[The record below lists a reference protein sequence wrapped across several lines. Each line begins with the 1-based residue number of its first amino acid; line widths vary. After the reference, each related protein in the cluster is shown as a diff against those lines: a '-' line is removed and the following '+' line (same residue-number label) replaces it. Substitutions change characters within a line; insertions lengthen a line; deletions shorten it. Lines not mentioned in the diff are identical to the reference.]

1 MTTKYTTEEV
11 KQLYSIAVDQGWDAL
26 ESNEKIAVG
35 RYCRKHGINR
45 PGLEPQTAP
54 SPLPEQATETPAP
67 QPAEETQ
74 STQTQT
80 ETGAEPITGEQYF
93 KHLGLGPAESVETE
107 ISKLETPQTGDA
119 TASDTDLEL
128 LRSVRFFERWPDDI
142 VTTPARTA
150 SKWKRIAQALR
161 RFPDRPA
168 IVAEGK
174 SRRRAL
180 ELRRRLRNAK
190 FVGFQPKGSY
200 RVEIAPDRRHKDCY
214 VVIAQYRGAE
224 Q

>member
-128 LRSVRFFERWPDDI
+128 LR
-142 VTTPARTA
+142 
-150 SKWKRIAQALR
+150 
-161 RFPDRPA
+161 
-168 IVAEGK
+168 
-174 SRRRAL
+174 
-180 ELRRRLRNAK
+180 RRLRNAK

>member
-1 MTTKYTTEEV
+1 MTTKYTTKEV

-67 QPAEETQ
+67 QPA
-74 STQTQT
+74 
-80 ETGAEPITGEQYF
+80 
-93 KHLGLGPAESVETE
+93 VETE
-107 ISKLETPQTGDA
+107 ISKLETPQTGDV

-128 LRSVRFFERWPDDI
+128 LRSVRFIERWPDDI

>member
-93 KHLGLGPAESVETE
+93 KHLGLGGGVRGNGDQQARN
-107 ISKLETPQTGDA
+107 TPNRRRHRIRHRSG
-119 TASDTDLEL
+119 TAAQRPVHRTLARRHRDHPCANRQQMEADRAGIAPIPRPSGH
-128 LRSVRFFERWPDDI
+128 RRRRQKPSPRP
-142 VTTPARTA
+142 RTA
-150 SKWKRIAQALR
+150 PPPAQR
-161 RFPDRPA
+161 E
-168 IVAEGK
+168 I
-174 SRRRAL
+174 
-180 ELRRRLRNAK
+180 RRLPA
-190 FVGFQPKGSY
+190 KGSY

>member
-67 QPAEETQ
+67 QPA
-74 STQTQT
+74 
-80 ETGAEPITGEQYF
+80 
-93 KHLGLGPAESVETE
+93 VETE

-128 LRSVRFFERWPDDI
+128 LRSVRFIERWPDDI

-161 RFPDRPA
+161 RIPDRPA

>member
-26 ESNEKIAVG
+26 ESNEKIAVV

-67 QPAEETQ
+67 QPA
-74 STQTQT
+74 
-80 ETGAEPITGEQYF
+80 
-93 KHLGLGPAESVETE
+93 VETE
-107 ISKLETPQTGDA
+107 ISKLETPQTGDV

-128 LRSVRFFERWPDDI
+128 LRSVRFIERWPDDI

>member
-35 RYCRKHGINR
+35 RYCRAHGINR

-93 KHLGLGPAESVETE
+93 KHLGLGSAESVETE
-107 ISKLETPQTGDA
+107 ISKLETPQTGDV

-128 LRSVRFFERWPDDI
+128 LRSVRFIERWPDDI

-190 FVGFQPKGSY
+190 FKGFEPQGAY

-214 VVIAQYRGAE
+214 VVIAQYRGAGR
-224 Q
+224 

>member
-67 QPAEETQ
+67 QPA
-74 STQTQT
+74 
-80 ETGAEPITGEQYF
+80 
-93 KHLGLGPAESVETE
+93 VETE
-107 ISKLETPQTGDA
+107 ISKLETPQTGDV

-128 LRSVRFFERWPDDI
+128 LRSVRFIERWPDDI

-174 SRRRAL
+174 SRRCAL

>member
-128 LRSVRFFERWPDDI
+128 LRSVRFIERWPDDI

-150 SKWKRIAQALR
+150 SKWKRIAQA
-161 RFPDRPA
+161 
-168 IVAEGK
+168 
-174 SRRRAL
+174 
-180 ELRRRLRNAK
+180 LRRRLRNAK

>member
-67 QPAEETQ
+67 QPA
-74 STQTQT
+74 
-80 ETGAEPITGEQYF
+80 
-93 KHLGLGPAESVETE
+93 VETE
-107 ISKLETPQTGDA
+107 ISKLETPQTGDV

-128 LRSVRFFERWPDDI
+128 LRSVRFIERWPDDI

>member
-80 ETGAEPITGEQYF
+80 ETGAEPITG
-93 KHLGLGPAESVETE
+93 
-107 ISKLETPQTGDA
+107 DA

-128 LRSVRFFERWPDDI
+128 LRSVRFIERWPDDI

>member
-93 KHLGLGPAESVETE
+93 KLSLIH
-107 ISKLETPQTGDA
+107 ISEPT
-119 TASDTDLEL
+119 
-128 LRSVRFFERWPDDI
+128 
-142 VTTPARTA
+142 
-150 SKWKRIAQALR
+150 
-161 RFPDRPA
+161 
-168 IVAEGK
+168 
-174 SRRRAL
+174 
-180 ELRRRLRNAK
+180 
-190 FVGFQPKGSY
+190 
-200 RVEIAPDRRHKDCY
+200 RH
-214 VVIAQYRGAE
+214 
-224 Q
+224 

>member
-67 QPAEETQ
+67 QPA
-74 STQTQT
+74 
-80 ETGAEPITGEQYF
+80 
-93 KHLGLGPAESVETE
+93 VETE
-107 ISKLETPQTGDA
+107 ISKLETPQTGDV

-128 LRSVRFFERWPDDI
+128 LRSVRFIGRWPDDI

>member
-11 KQLYSIAVDQGWDAL
+11 KQLYNIAIDQGWDAL

-35 RYCRKHGINR
+35 RYCRAHGINR

-67 QPAEETQ
+67 QPA
-74 STQTQT
+74 
-80 ETGAEPITGEQYF
+80 
-93 KHLGLGPAESVETE
+93 VETE
-107 ISKLETPQTGDA
+107 ISKLETPQTGDV

-128 LRSVRFFERWPDDI
+128 LRSVRFIERWPDDI

>member
-80 ETGAEPITGEQYF
+80 ETGAEPITG
-93 KHLGLGPAESVETE
+93 
-107 ISKLETPQTGDA
+107 DA

-128 LRSVRFFERWPDDI
+128 LRSVRFIERWPDDI

-180 ELRRRLRNAK
+180 ELRRHLRNAK

>member
-35 RYCRKHGINR
+35 RYCRKPGINR
-45 PGLEPQTAP
+45 PGLDPQTAP

-67 QPAEETQ
+67 QPA
-74 STQTQT
+74 
-80 ETGAEPITGEQYF
+80 
-93 KHLGLGPAESVETE
+93 VETE
-107 ISKLETPQTGDA
+107 ISKLETPQTGDV

-128 LRSVRFFERWPDDI
+128 LRSVRFIERWPDDI

>member
-54 SPLPEQATETPAP
+54 SPLPEQARNTPNRRRHRIRHR
-67 QPAEETQ
+67 
-74 STQTQT
+74 S
-80 ETGAEPITGEQYF
+80 G
-93 KHLGLGPAESVETE
+93 
-107 ISKLETPQTGDA
+107 
-119 TASDTDLEL
+119 TA
-128 LRSVRFFERWPDDI
+128 
-142 VTTPARTA
+142 
-150 SKWKRIAQALR
+150 AQ
-161 RFPDRPA
+161 RPA

>member
-26 ESNEKIAVG
+26 ESNEKIAVD

-67 QPAEETQ
+67 QPA
-74 STQTQT
+74 
-80 ETGAEPITGEQYF
+80 
-93 KHLGLGPAESVETE
+93 VETE
-107 ISKLETPQTGDA
+107 ISKLETPQTGDV

-128 LRSVRFFERWPDDI
+128 LRSVRFIERWPDDI

>member
-128 LRSVRFFERWPDDI
+128 LRSVRFIERWPDDI

-180 ELRRRLRNAK
+180 ELRRRLRNA
-190 FVGFQPKGSY
+190 
-200 RVEIAPDRRHKDCY
+200 
-214 VVIAQYRGAE
+214 
-224 Q
+224 

>member
-45 PGLEPQTAP
+45 PGLEPP
-54 SPLPEQATETPAP
+54 D
-67 QPAEETQ
+67 
-74 STQTQT
+74 
-80 ETGAEPITGEQYF
+80 GAI
-93 KHLGLGPAESVETE
+93 
-107 ISKLETPQTGDA
+107 A
-119 TASDTDLEL
+119 TARTGHRDAGTTTSRGNAKHANPDRDRRRTDHRRTVFQASRTGPGGVRGNGDQQARNTPNRRRHRIRH
-128 LRSVRFFERWPDDI
+128 RSGTAAQRPVHR
-142 VTTPARTA
+142 TLARRHRDHPCATA

>member
-67 QPAEETQ
+67 QPA
-74 STQTQT
+74 
-80 ETGAEPITGEQYF
+80 
-93 KHLGLGPAESVETE
+93 VETE

-128 LRSVRFFERWPDDI
+128 LRSVRFIERWPDDI
-142 VTTPARTA
+142 VTTPAQTA

>member
-67 QPAEETQ
+67 QPA
-74 STQTQT
+74 
-80 ETGAEPITGEQYF
+80 
-93 KHLGLGPAESVETE
+93 VETE

-128 LRSVRFFERWPDDI
+128 LRSVRFIERWPDDI

>member
-67 QPAEETQ
+67 QPAEET
-74 STQTQT
+74 
-80 ETGAEPITGEQYF
+80 
-93 KHLGLGPAESVETE
+93 E
-107 ISKLETPQTGDA
+107 ISKLETPQTGDV

-128 LRSVRFFERWPDDI
+128 LRSVRFIERWPDDI

-174 SRRRAL
+174 RRRRAL
-180 ELRRRLRNAK
+180 ELRRCLRNAK

>member
-54 SPLPEQATETPAP
+54 SPLPEQAPETLA
-67 QPAEETQ
+67 
-74 STQTQT
+74 
-80 ETGAEPITGEQYF
+80 
-93 KHLGLGPAESVETE
+93 
-107 ISKLETPQTGDA
+107 PQTGDA

-128 LRSVRFFERWPDDI
+128 LRSVRFIERWPDDI

>member
-11 KQLYSIAVDQGWDAL
+11 KQLYNIAIDQGWDAL

-35 RYCRKHGINR
+35 RYCRAHGINR

-54 SPLPEQATETPAP
+54 SPLPEQAPETPAP
-67 QPAEETQ
+67 QTAEETK
-74 STQTQT
+74 TTQT
-80 ETGAEPITGEQYF
+80 ETSAEPITGEQYF
-93 KHLGLGPAESVETE
+93 KHLGLGSAQSVETE
-107 ISKLETPQTGDA
+107 ISKLETPQTGDV

-128 LRSVRFFERWPDDI
+128 LRSVRFIERWPDDI
-142 VTTPARTA
+142 VTAPARTA
-150 SKWKRIAQALR
+150 SKWKQIAQALR

-168 IVAEGK
+168 IVAKGK

>member
-1 MTTKYTTEEV
+1 MPCLRQY
-11 KQLYSIAVDQGWDAL
+11 
-26 ESNEKIAVG
+26 
-35 RYCRKHGINR
+35 R
-45 PGLEPQTAP
+45 PTAIF
-54 SPLPEQATETPAP
+54 SLD
-67 QPAEETQ
+67 
-74 STQTQT
+74 S
-80 ETGAEPITGEQYF
+80 
-93 KHLGLGPAESVETE
+93 
-107 ISKLETPQTGDA
+107 

-128 LRSVRFFERWPDDI
+128 LRSVRFIERWPDDI

-214 VVIAQYRGAE
+214 VIIAQYRGAE

>member
-67 QPAEETQ
+67 QPA
-74 STQTQT
+74 
-80 ETGAEPITGEQYF
+80 
-93 KHLGLGPAESVETE
+93 VETE
-107 ISKLETPQTGDA
+107 ISKLETPQTGDV

-128 LRSVRFFERWPDDI
+128 LRSVRFIERWPDDI

-200 RVEIAPDRRHKDCY
+200 RVEIAPDRRRKDCY

>member
-11 KQLYSIAVDQGWDAL
+11 KQLYNIAIDQGWDAL

-35 RYCRKHGINR
+35 RYCRAHGINR

-54 SPLPEQATETPAP
+54 SLLPEQAPETPAP
-67 QPAEETQ
+67 QTAEETK
-74 STQTQT
+74 TTQT
-80 ETGAEPITGEQYF
+80 ETSAEPITGEQYF
-93 KHLGLGPAESVETE
+93 KHLGLGSAQSVETE
-107 ISKLETPQTGDA
+107 ISKLETPQTGDV

-128 LRSVRFFERWPDDI
+128 LRSVRFIERWPDDI

-150 SKWKRIAQALR
+150 S
-161 RFPDRPA
+161 
-168 IVAEGK
+168 VAEGK

-190 FVGFQPKGSY
+190 FKGFEPQGAY
-200 RVEIAPDRRHKDCY
+200 RVEIAPDRRHKDRY
-214 VVIAQYRGAE
+214 VVIAQYRGAGR
-224 Q
+224 

>member
-107 ISKLETPQTGDA
+107 ISKLETPQTGD
-119 TASDTDLEL
+119 
-128 LRSVRFFERWPDDI
+128 DI

>member
-67 QPAEETQ
+67 QPA
-74 STQTQT
+74 
-80 ETGAEPITGEQYF
+80 
-93 KHLGLGPAESVETE
+93 VETE

-128 LRSVRFFERWPDDI
+128 LRSVRFIERWPDDI

-200 RVEIAPDRRHKDCY
+200 RVEIAPDRRRKDCY

>member
-67 QPAEETQ
+67 QPA
-74 STQTQT
+74 
-80 ETGAEPITGEQYF
+80 
-93 KHLGLGPAESVETE
+93 VETE
-107 ISKLETPQTGDA
+107 ISKLETPQTGDV

-128 LRSVRFFERWPDDI
+128 LRSVRFIERWPDDI

-180 ELRRRLRNAK
+180 ELRRCLRNAK